1 MKGGLCGV
9 SMVHGA
15 ATVVL
20 VDRWLNKCCQ
30 VVMSVLPCSPT
41 VLHSQALLVNMAW
54 CVQCCCVVEAAAAA
68 STSNGTYDTY
78 HVYKKLR
85 QCMHKQLLGDG
96 VDVMIH
102 CLKAGDVSVVRE
114 STVAASAIAAPH
126 HHITHHAMFTN
137 SAWLCSTIG
146 AHGKTLITTMDGV
159 NNPSL
164 ITVVAVAIFHHFLFF
179 QSLFV
184 IAVFNHPG
192 CYKQAVTTL

>member
-1 MKGGLCGV
+1 
-9 SMVHGA
+9 MVHGA

-20 VDRWLNKCCQ
+20 VDRWLIKCCQ

-68 STSNGTYDTY
+68 ATTAFTIHIMY
-78 HVYKKLR
+78 YKKLR

-102 CLKAGDVSVVRE
+102 CFKAGDVSVVCE
-114 STVAASAIAAPH
+114 STVAASATAAPH
-126 HHITHHAMFTN
+126 HHITHHAMFSN

-146 AHGKTLITTMDGV
+146 EHGKTLITIHYGWC
-159 NNPSL
+159 
-164 ITVVAVAIFHHFLFF
+164 
-179 QSLFV
+179 Q
-184 IAVFNHPG
+184 
-192 CYKQAVTTL
+192 Q